1 MRQPQIIIRSAI
13 ASVWILTAMV
23 VLWIYPMSESIKLV
37 QRIGIAD
44 DQIASVIVYSGAL
57 LDILMGILT
66 LAYPNKTLWRFQL
79 IITIT
84 YSICIALYLPEYLIH
99 PFGPVLKNIPFLALI
114 WLLYSETGKP

>member
-1 MRQPQIIIRSAI
+1 MRQPQIVIRSAI
-13 ASVWILTAMV
+13 ASVWMLTAVV

-66 LAYPNKTLWRFQL
+66 LVYPNKNLWRFQL
-79 IITIT
+79 IITIA